1 MAVAMDISAKMPENF
16 DMEFAQIKY
25 PVLWENSMHTVLC
38 QELIRFNNLLSL
50 IKNSLSSIQKAVK
63 GLVVMS
69 SELEIL
75 ANALFYNR
83 IPAMWKAR
91 SYPSLKPLSSYVT
104 DLLTRLGFFG
114 EWLQKTPPSVFWI
127 SGFFFTQAFLT
138 GAAQN
143 FARKYTIPIDDVVF
157 DFEMKD
163 EEEYSIGPENG
174 VYTRGLFLEGARW
187 DRTDRE
193 LAESL
198 PKVLFSPAPV
208 MHWMPFRRADV
219 PVYPHYKCP
228 VYKTSDRRG
237 VLATTG
243 HSSNFVCFI
252 YMPSTVPES
261 HWVERGVAML
271 TQLDD

>member
-1 MAVAMDISAKMPENF
+1 M
-16 DMEFAQIKY
+16 
-25 PVLWENSMHTVLC
+25 
-38 QELIRFNNLLSL
+38 
-50 IKNSLSSIQKAVK
+50 
-63 GLVVMS
+63 
-69 SELEIL
+69 
-75 ANALFYNR
+75 
-83 IPAMWKAR
+83 
-91 SYPSLKPLSSYVT
+91 
-104 DLLTRLGFFG
+104 
-114 EWLQKTPPSVFWI
+114 
-127 SGFFFTQAFLT
+127 T

-163 EEEYSIGPENG
+163 EEEFASGPENG
-174 VYTRGLFLEGARW
+174 VFTRGLFLEGARW
-187 DRTDRE
+187 DKPTRE

-198 PKVLFSPAPV
+198 PKILFSPAPV

-219 PVYPHYKCP
+219 PQYPHYKCP

-252 YMPSTVPES
+252 HTPTTVPES